1 MIMKVEL
8 MEDNEKSKFEEIIQI
23 LFRYNHLDKYLPNK
37 KTKRELNQ
45 DYEFIKKN
53 YDAFNEYLKYA
64 GFRLQMIDDQYERS
78 LIYIESDLE
87 FSKYK
92 LNKLESACLFVFRY
106 LYEEEKMNLSSDI
119 GIFVSLK
126 DLYTNLVGVFGVYN
140 TDPTSNDIREALKTL
155 EKIGVVKV
163 SKTEDDEFT
172 IEIFPYICYVL
183 TNEKVKR
190 IVDELKM
197 EESSNEIK

>member
-8 MEDNEKSKFEEIIQI
+8 LEDYEKSKFEEIIQK
-23 LFRYNHLDKYLPNK
+23 LLRYNHLDKYLLSK
-37 KTKRELNQ
+37 KAKRELNQ
-45 DYEFIKKN
+45 DYQFVKTN

-64 GFRLQMIDDQYERS
+64 GFHLQMIDDQYERS
-78 LIYIESDLE
+78 LIYIESSLE

-106 LYEEEKMNLSSDI
+106 IYEEEKMNLSSDI

-140 TDPTSNDIREALKTL
+140 TDPSSNDIREALKTL
-155 EKIGVVKV
+155 EKMGVIKV
-163 SKTEDDEFT
+163 NKTEDEEFS

-190 IVDELKM
+190 IAEELRA
-197 EESSNEIK
+197 EEANNEIK